1 MDECE
6 EPKSWAGGALQGALK
21 PLWRENDRH
30 GAVNASLRG
39 GEQRQSAAKT
49 SPALGDSERAQGAEY
64 RHQRHFGASMLKCEG
79 LR

>member
-6 EPKSWAGGALQGALK
+6 EPKSWAGGALLGALK
-21 PLWRENDRH
+21 PLWRETDRH

-49 SPALGDSERAQGAEY
+49 SPALGDSESAQGAEY
-64 RHQRHFGASMLKCEG
+64 RHQRHFGASTLKCEG
-79 LR
+79 LW